1 MNIVCKVNTFFSLF
15 HPHKHVFIYF
25 SSIIMSYLT
34 FNATFQTALAEK
46 EKGEIPTNEHS
57 PLTNS
62 IIMT

>member
-1 MNIVCKVNTFFSLF
+1 
-15 HPHKHVFIYF
+15 
-25 SSIIMSYLT
+25 MSYLT
-34 FNATFQTALAEK
+34 FNATYQTALAEK